1 MPFSLHAGAQAAFN
15 ARADALLASVASRV
29 EAAQPTENDLL
40 EFNGIPVPVSVM
52 WESLRD
58 DDIRVAVI
66 FPIQGKTVR
75 VDGDDFLSLVHLAEG
90 LQGRRE
96 LSDAVSVE
104 AALDVLVDW
113 LGERILSE
121 TDATFVHF
129 LLDWLERHV
138 TERTIVFPIFHLRFD
153 ATLSVNGVKIRQ
165 LQASEVD
172 EWYAHLLGDS
182 EWRERLEGERNQW
195 RERIGGW
202 AAAFVLVNAEP
213 KHALEVAFRKAVEV
227 LAILRSFSSAMLI
240 PSRRSRCT
248 IYGMEHVERRTA
260 FSLDLNRPGFT
271 GGSVT

>member
-1 MPFSLHAGAQAAFN
+1 M
-15 ARADALLASVASRV
+15 
-29 EAAQPTENDLL
+29 
-40 EFNGIPVPVSVM
+40 
-52 WESLRD
+52 
-58 DDIRVAVI
+58 
-66 FPIQGKTVR
+66 
-75 VDGDDFLSLVHLAEG
+75 
-90 LQGRRE
+90 
-96 LSDAVSVE
+96 
-104 AALDVLVDW
+104 DVLVDW
-113 LGERILSE
+113 LGERILAE

-138 TERTIVFPIFHLRFD
+138 TERTIVFPIFHLRLD

-182 EWRERLEGERNQW
+182 EWRERLEGERNQR

-213 KHALEVAFRKAVEV
+213 KHALEVAFRKADEV
-227 LAILRSFSSAMLI
+227 LAIFRSFSSAMLI

-260 FSLDLNRPGFT
+260 FSLDQSGLVDRRGVLGRPRCC
-271 GGSVT
+271 